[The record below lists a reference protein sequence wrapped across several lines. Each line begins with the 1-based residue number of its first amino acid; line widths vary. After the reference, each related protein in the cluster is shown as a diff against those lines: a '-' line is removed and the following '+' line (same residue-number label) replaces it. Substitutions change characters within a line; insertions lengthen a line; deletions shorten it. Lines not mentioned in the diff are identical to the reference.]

1 MRGAGKTKVGC
12 KYEECKICGYQKKT
26 VEILPTGTTTGPD
39 DDKNESPSTG
49 GAGNYFL
56 WLALLLVSGIG
67 LAGMVPYGR
76 RKKCIVNTEDGAVVS
91 MISIDAT
98 ASFCNIRPSRILS
111 LHFVFNVVL

>member
-1 MRGAGKTKVGC
+1 M
-12 KYEECKICGYQKKT
+12 
-26 VEILPTGTTTGPD
+26 
-39 DDKNESPSTG
+39 
-49 GAGNYFL
+49 
-56 WLALLLVSGIG
+56 SGIG